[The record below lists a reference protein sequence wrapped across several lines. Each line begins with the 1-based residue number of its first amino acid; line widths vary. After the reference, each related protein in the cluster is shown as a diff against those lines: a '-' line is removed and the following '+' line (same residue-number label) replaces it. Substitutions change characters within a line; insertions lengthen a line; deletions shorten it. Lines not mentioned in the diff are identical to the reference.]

1 VKLPLLFKPVLP
13 RIEAAAGRAGLPGA
27 GASSKPRP
35 PLLAVA
41 AGALVLVASRANYL
55 NHNAYPLLTPE
66 AGLVAAALIVAAAA
80 AGFVYAA
87 SGPLGRTLLE
97 VLLCYLAFDL
107 NFDGMG
113 VVAAT
118 LIAALALNRV
128 LVPMLGI
135 VAFVVLVTEIFAP
148 FGSGMIEARTGPAPA
163 ANPAARN
170 PDAPPLLHLVLDE
183 HIGLEGLPGHLPE
196 ASKMRRELAR
206 FYSESGFRLFGG
218 AYSEHLHTVNAIPHI
233 LNFGAAQPWRP
244 GRKDG
249 LAVEENAYFER
260 LGELGYD
267 LRLYQ
272 TDFVDYCAHPAVRS
286 CKEYRAADL
295 GPIAA
300 SALPAKDKAA
310 LVLYGFLSLS
320 EATTAA
326 GGLYDL
332 VAWRVRSY
340 AVDLP
345 MLLLDSRR
353 RTSSAG
359 ALVAFDRLIAD
370 LQHAQPGEAYFAHLL
385 LPHYPYATDRDCA
398 LKSPGSWQMRR
409 SPMASWEERQLAYM
423 DQLRCVTLKVA
434 LALEALAASPA
445 GSRSIVIVHGDHG
458 SRITTEDP
466 GIETMD
472 RLRDDDLVASYSTL
486 LAVRAAGIEAGY
498 DASRV
503 PVARLLAA
511 LAGSGFRS
519 ASVELGADF
528 VPSIVLEDLNWKPS
542 RRHDLPDSWVN
553 P

>member
-1 VKLPLLFKPVLP
+1 M
-13 RIEAAAGRAGLPGA
+13 
-27 GASSKPRP
+27 
-35 PLLAVA
+35 
-41 AGALVLVASRANYL
+41 VLVASLANYL
-55 NHNAYPLLTPE
+55 NHNDYPLLTPE
-66 AGLVAAALIVAAAA
+66 VGLVAGALIVTAAAVGLA
-80 AGFVYAA
+80 YAA
-87 SGPLGRTLLE
+87 SGRFGRTLLE

-113 VVAAT
+113 VVMAT
-118 LIAALALNRV
+118 LMAAVALNRI

-135 VAFVVLVTEIFAP
+135 VALVVLATEAFGAFRGGTVDAQTVSEPASHPGAP
-148 FGSGMIEARTGPAPA
+148 
-163 ANPAARN
+163 N
-170 PDAPPLLHLVLDE
+170 PDAPVLLHLILDE
-183 HIGLEGLPGHLPE
+183 HIGIEGLLGRLPE
-196 ASKMRRELAR
+196 ASDMRHDLAW
-206 FYSESGFRLFGG
+206 FYSEAGFRLFGG
-218 AYSEHLHTVNAIPHI
+218 AYSEHFRTVNAIPHI

-244 GRKDG
+244 EHEDG
-249 LAVEENAYFER
+249 LVVEENAYFER

-267 LRLYQ
+267 LKVYQ
-272 TDFVDYCAHPAVRS
+272 TDFVNYCANHTVRS
-286 CKEYRAADL
+286 CTEYRAADL

-300 SALPAKDKAA
+300 SSLPAEDKAA

-320 EATTAA
+320 ETTAST
-326 GGLYDL
+326 GRLYNL
-332 VAWRVRSY
+332 GARLAALYEVN
-340 AVDLP
+340 LP
-345 MLLLDSRR
+345 PLLLSSVR

-370 LQHAQPGEAYFAHLL
+370 LRDARPGEAYFAHLL
-385 LPHYPYATDRDCA
+385 LPHYPYATDRDCV
-398 LKSPGSWQMRR
+398 LKSTGSWQMRR
-409 SPMASWEERQLAYM
+409 SPIASRQERQLAYL
-423 DQLRCVTLKVA
+423 DQLRCATAKVA

-486 LAVRAAGIEAGY
+486 FAVRAAGIEEGY

-519 ASVELGADF
+519 AAVELGADF

-542 RRHDLPDSWVN
+542 RRHDLPDSWAN